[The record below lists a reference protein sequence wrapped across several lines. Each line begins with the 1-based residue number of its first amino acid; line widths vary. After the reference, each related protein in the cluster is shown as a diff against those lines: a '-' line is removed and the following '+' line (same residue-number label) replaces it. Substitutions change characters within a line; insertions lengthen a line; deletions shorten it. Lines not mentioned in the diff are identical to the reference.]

1 MELQE
6 QPGAQASSPAPVDT
20 TGRGRTPADPPGT
33 DPRPTDQHLP
43 ATAAAST
50 PPPGVAVPPGAA
62 DDRDR
67 GLAAGT
73 RHTPSP
79 LPAPRGP
86 VSDRLLSALRREP
99 GTPLDVPDPT
109 DDPLTG
115 EDTHLALDTL
125 YELHYRGIDGV
136 DERWEWDPELLR
148 VRARLEA
155 RFEVGLRDAVGEL
168 PEVDDATAFLQA
180 LTADG
185 DGPSLSAY
193 LEHDATLA
201 QFQEQAI
208 HRSAWQLKEAD
219 PHSWAIPRLAGRPK
233 AALVEIQADEYGEG
247 VERDI
252 HAELYALTMERLG
265 LSASYNAYLDV
276 LPGVTLATVNLV
288 SMFGLHRRW
297 LGALVGHL
305 AVFEMTSTTTMAR
318 YATALRRMD
327 FDPWT
332 CLFYDTHVVADAHHQ
347 TVAAVE
353 LVGGL
358 LAQEP
363 ERLPDVVFG
372 ALAIGTLE
380 GILTDHIL
388 DRWQRGETSL
398 LAPVDLPE
406 VAPGQV
412 LDPPPADDPRIDETR
427 R

>member
-1 MELQE
+1 MKRHE
-6 QPGAQASSPAPVDT
+6 QAPVDD
-20 TGRGRTPADPPGT
+20 GRSALVGADE
-33 DPRPTDQHLP
+33 R
-43 ATAAAST
+43 SI
-50 PPPGVAVPPGAA
+50 
-62 DDRDR
+62 
-67 GLAAGT
+67 AAGS
-73 RHTPSP
+73 RHNPSP
-79 LPAPRGP
+79 LPAPRGM
-86 VSDRLLSALRREP
+86 VTERLFAALRQAP
-99 GTPLDVPDPT
+99 GARLDVPDAS
-109 DDPLTG
+109 DDPLG
-115 EDTHLALDTL
+115 GDDTHLALYLL
-125 YELHYRGIDGV
+125 YELHYRGVEGV

-148 VRARLEA
+148 VRALLEA
-155 RFEVGLRDAVGEL
+155 RFETGLRDAIGEL
-168 PEVDDATAFLQA
+168 PAVDDATAFLQS

-185 DGPSLSAY
+185 DGPSLSGY
-193 LEHDATLA
+193 VEHQATLG

-233 AALVEIQADEYGEG
+233 AALVEIQADEYGAG

-276 LPGVTLATVNLV
+276 LPGITLATVNLV

-305 AVFEMTSTTTMAR
+305 AVFEMTSTTTMAK

-358 LAQEP
+358 LEQD
-363 ERLPDVVFG
+363 PDRTQDVIFG
-372 ALAIGTLE
+372 ALAIGKLE
-380 GILTDHIL
+380 AILTEHL
-388 DRWQRGETSL
+388 LARWQRDQTSL
-398 LAPVDLPE
+398 LAPVELPD
-406 VAPGQV
+406 VGPGQV
-412 LDPPPADDPRIDETR
+412 LEPPPADDPRIDDASEVMR
-427 R
+427 

>member
-1 MELQE
+1 MDLQE
-6 QPGAQASSPAPVDT
+6 RPPSSPPVVPNRAPAAPSTD
-20 TGRGRTPADPPGT
+20 RGPTEPAD
-33 DPRPTDQHLP
+33 RV
-43 ATAAAST
+43 
-50 PPPGVAVPPGAA
+50 VAG
-62 DDRDR
+62 
-67 GLAAGT
+67 GS
-73 RHTPSP
+73 RHQPSP

-86 VSDRLLSALRREP
+86 VSDRLLSVLRRSP
-99 GTPLDVPDPT
+99 GTPVTVPACT

-115 EDTHLALDTL
+115 EDTHLALATL
-125 YELHYRGIDGV
+125 YELHYRGIAGV
-136 DERWEWDPELLR
+136 DERWEWDPGLLAA
-148 VRARLEA
+148 RAELEA
-155 RFEVGLRDAVGEL
+155 HFEAGLRKAVGAL
-168 PEVDDATAFLQA
+168 PQVDDATAFLQA

-193 LEHDATLA
+193 LEDRATLA

-233 AALVEIQADEYGEG
+233 AALIEIQADEYGGG

-265 LSASYNAYLDV
+265 LSASYHAYIDA
-276 LPGVTLATVNLV
+276 LPGITLATVNLV

-318 YATALRRMD
+318 YAAALRRMD

-358 LAQEP
+358 LEQAP
-363 ERLPDVVFG
+363 ERTEDVVFG
-372 ALAIGTLE
+372 ALALGRLE
-380 GILTDHIL
+380 GVLTDHIL
-388 DRWQRGETSL
+388 TRWERGETSL
-398 LAPVDLPE
+398 LAPVDLPDP
-406 VAPGQV
+406 APGQL
-412 LDPPPADDPRIDETR
+412 LDPAPADDPRLDGPEAVTR
-427 R
+427 

>member
-1 MELQE
+1 MSTIERSTEQE
-6 QPGAQASSPAPVDT
+6 RE
-20 TGRGRTPADPPGT
+20 RGI
-33 DPRPTDQHLP
+33 
-43 ATAAAST
+43 
-50 PPPGVAVPPGAA
+50 
-62 DDRDR
+62 
-67 GLAAGT
+67 AAGN
-73 RHTPSP
+73 RHGPTP

-86 VSDRLLSALRREP
+86 VTEGLVGALQQPP
-99 GTPLDVPDPT
+99 GTLLDLPAAT

-115 EDTHLALDTL
+115 EDTHLALYLL
-125 YELHYRGIDGV
+125 YELHYRGVDGV
-136 DERWEWDPELLR
+136 DERWEWDPGLLR
-148 VRARLEA
+148 VRAPLES
-155 RFEVGLRDAVGEL
+155 RFEDGLRRAVGGS

-193 LEHDATLA
+193 LEHEATLA

-233 AALVEIQADEYGEG
+233 AALVEIQADEYGAG

-265 LSASYNAYLDV
+265 LSASYNAYLEV
-276 LPGVTLATVNLV
+276 LPGITLATVNLV

-305 AVFEMTSTTTMAR
+305 AVFEMTSTSTMAR
-318 YATALRRMD
+318 YAMALRRMG

-358 LAQEP
+358 LEQDP
-363 ERLPDVVFG
+363 QRLADVVFG
-372 ALAIGTLE
+372 ARAIGTLE
-380 GILTDHIL
+380 GILTEHLLDH
-388 DRWQRGETSL
+388 WQRGESSL
-398 LAPVDLPE
+398 RGPVELPA
-406 VAPGQV
+406 VPPGKV
-412 LDPPPADDPRIDETR
+412 LDPAPADDPRIDDPDDVTR
-427 R
+427 